1 MKEVIKSHRGI
12 GLSYQFLEHTADTI
26 IHAKGKDIVEAFEQ
40 AALGFYD
47 VITNPDTIE
56 VKITKIINIESE
68 DYESLLFDWID
79 QLIFYFDTEYFIA
92 KNIEIASIIKSDG
105 KFFLSA
111 ILVGEEFNINKH
123 PQESE
128 VKAMTY
134 SFMKIGE
141 NFVEF
146 TLDL

>member
-1 MKEVIKSHRGI
+1 M
-12 GLSYQFLEHTADTI
+12 SYQFLDHTADTI
-26 IHAKGKDIVEAFEQ
+26 IHAKGKDTVEAFEQ

-47 VITNPDTIE
+47 VITDPDTIE
-56 VKITKIINIESE
+56 AKITKTIIIESE
-68 DYESLLFDWID
+68 DYESLLFDWIA
-79 QLIFYFDTEYFIA
+79 QLIFYFDTELFIA
-92 KNIEIASIIKSDG
+92 KTIEITSIIKSG
-105 KFFLSA
+105 ELYSLSA
-111 ILVGEEFNINKH
+111 TLVGEEFVINKH

>member
-1 MKEVIKSHRGI
+1 
-12 GLSYQFLEHTADTI
+12 LSYQFLDHTADTI
-26 IHAKGKDIVEAFEQ
+26 VHAKGKDIIEAFEQ

-47 VITNPDTIE
+47 VITNPETIE
-56 VKITKIINIESE
+56 AKITKTITIESE

-79 QLIFYFDTEYFIA
+79 QLIFYFDTELFVA
-92 KNIEIASIIKSDG
+92 KTVKITSIMKSRENYT
-105 KFFLSA
+105 LSA
-111 ILVGEEFNINKH
+111 TLVGEEFVINKH

>member
-1 MKEVIKSHRGI
+1 
-12 GLSYQFLEHTADTI
+12 LSYQFLEHTADTI
-26 IHAKGKDIVEAFEQ
+26 VHAKGKNIIEAFEQ

-47 VITNPDTIE
+47 VITDPNTIE
-56 VKITKIINIESE
+56 AKINKTINIESE

-79 QLIFYFDTEYFIA
+79 QLIFYFDTEHFLA
-92 KNIEIASIIKSDG
+92 KNIKISSLTKLNE
-105 KFFLSA
+105 KFSLSA
-111 ILVGEEFNINKH
+111 TLIGEEFKLNKH